1 MLVLGPAARLDPEK
15 QLLVLGERQIAL
27 QRKPY
32 LVLQYLIENRHRMI
46 LRKEL
51 LDRFWDGQEV
61 YDQSL
66 SKAVGS
72 IRKAFGET
80 RTGSLYI
87 ETRWGLGYRY
97 VGPFGEPPLETA
109 PAAFANTDRSP
120 DRNLGRR
127 IGDSA
132 HTGDGQSAI
141 GSGSLLSHAANGVAP
156 VPSIPMPVEELI
168 ASEAVAPAA
177 EPMPIARWI
186 PHGKEFWRK
195 SPWRRWLVYAAA
207 ALAIF
212 LILIAIRVDLHNAE
226 PGKTSE
232 AATPSFIRSVAVL
245 PFTAE
250 TGKEEDQYL
259 GLGLADAVAAKL
271 GTVPQLSVRSSTTV
285 RSILGTHPDTASA
298 GSRLQV
304 QALVKGELHRVM
316 DKVDI
321 TVRLIES
328 NSGRELWSGRYH
340 ADDSNIFATEDSI
353 AQQVSIAL
361 LPQFGGSA
369 VKTSPGPDTVHP
381 EAYSEYM
388 KAEFFASTR
397 TQNSLAKAVDL
408 LKQAILIDPNYARA
422 YAALADCYQLQG
434 FYEFAPPAEAY
445 PRAKAAALKALSLD
459 SSIAEAH
466 VSLLSTLADYDWDW
480 PGVEREFKAAVAIDP
495 NYAVAYQYYGYALLG
510 EGRGE
515 EALTAMK
522 HAAELDPVSPSV
534 QASLAWA
541 YFLLR
546 RYEQA
551 VDQGK
556 RVLELYPD
564 FVPAHQLLGIVY
576 GQMRAD
582 ERAMAELN
590 RALTLEKDGPIT
602 PILIDYELA
611 RSGKRDEASRRLAE
625 FLAKS
630 KGAEVPDYYL
640 AAAWTAVGNKEKALT
655 ALERAFEL
663 HSNWVIYLQ
672 YDPRFDALRLEP
684 RFLALVQRVRSP
696 RDGGR

>member
-1 MLVLGPAARLDPEK
+1 MFVLGSDARLDPEK
-15 QLLVLGERQIAL
+15 QLLAIGGRTVAL

-80 RTGSLYI
+80 RTGSMYI

-97 VGPFGEPPLETA
+97 VGPFGEPVPET
-109 PAAFANTDRSP
+109 PAAAFQGPDRTSERSP
-120 DRNLGRR
+120 EKNPGRR
-127 IGDSA
+127 IGDSP
-132 HTGDGQSAI
+132 HTGDRPGAI
-141 GSGSLLSHAANGVAP
+141 GDEPLLSHPVNASAP
-156 VPSIPMPVEELI
+156 VPTTALPVEVPA
-168 ASEAVAPAA
+168 ASETASIGETIPV
-177 EPMPIARWI
+177 ARWI
-186 PHGKEFWRK
+186 PLRK
-195 SPWRRWLVYAAA
+195 NPWRRWLVYAAG

-212 LILIAIRVDLHNAE
+212 LILIAVRIRLHNADE
-226 PGKTSE
+226 NKTAE
-232 AATPSFIRSVAVL
+232 AAAPAFIHSVAVL

-259 GLGLADAVAAKL
+259 GLGVADAVAAKL

-285 RSILGTHPDTASA
+285 RSILGAHPDLASA

-304 QALVKGELHRVM
+304 KALVKGELHRAT

-328 NSGRELWSGRYH
+328 NGGKELWSGSYH

-353 AQQVSIAL
+353 AQQVSSAL
-361 LPQFGGSA
+361 LPQFGGNA
-369 VKTSPGPDTVHP
+369 VKASPGPDTVHP

-408 LKQAILIDPNYARA
+408 LKQAIVIDPNYARA

-434 FYEFAPPAEAY
+434 FYEFAPPSEAY

-534 QASLAWA
+534 QTSLAWA
-541 YFLLR
+541 YYLMR
-546 RYEQA
+546 EDEQA
-551 VDQGK
+551 VDRGK

-564 FVPAHQLLGIVY
+564 FVPAHQLLGIIY

-590 RALTLEKDGPIT
+590 RALVLEKDGPIT

-611 RSGKRDEASRRLAE
+611 RSGKRDEASRRLAA

-630 KGAEVPDYYL
+630 KGGAIPDYYL
-640 AAAWTAVGNKEKALT
+640 AAAWTAIGDKEKAKA

-672 YDPRFDALRLEP
+672 YDPRFDELRPEP
-684 RFLALVQRVRSP
+684 RFQALVQMVRSP
-696 RDGGR
+696 RDGGH